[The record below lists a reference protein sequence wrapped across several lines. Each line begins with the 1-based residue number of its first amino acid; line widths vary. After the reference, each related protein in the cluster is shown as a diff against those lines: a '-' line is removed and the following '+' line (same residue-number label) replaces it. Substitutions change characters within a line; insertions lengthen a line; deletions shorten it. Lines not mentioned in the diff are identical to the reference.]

1 MMAADLPGFP
11 VPPPPRPRRHSRRR
25 DSADGADGAGLAER
39 SSDAAA
45 AGMKR
50 LPRVKLPA
58 DPDVVTVEQ
67 WQRAMRDAPLDKA
80 TMDALVMNWLIVEG
94 YAGAAEQFQQ
104 ESGAKGSVPLSSIA
118 ARTGVRAAISQGRV
132 DDAIKDV
139 ETMLPT
145 LMEKNAA
152 LRLQMQQQ
160 QLVELIRAERI
171 EEALAYARTHL
182 RAGSAHEAPALQA
195 LEGIM
200 SLLAFSALP
209 LAQNPMAH
217 LLDQK
222 ARTELA
228 AAVNDAILEGQFA
241 CKESTLQRTAKH
253 GLYAQNQ
260 LSTLLKSF
268 PTLPLDPTVQRTGSH
283 AGAAPVASGVPTSS
297 VPASATS
304 SLPPSAV
311 SNGAPAA
318 ASSNGTTSASAAS
331 AVSAADAALAAA
343 ASAPVPPLDL
353 LNPGPHFEALAA
365 REVLVRRA
373 AEAAAARELAR
384 VERALQRQRKAQRRE
399 AQRQQLRLE
408 ELRDAR
414 FVGRVNIPSGG
425 DEEAAEAALL
435 QRQHQRHPHPH
446 AQHLHLHFH
455 PNQPPQPQYPYH
467 SHEYA
472 EAEEEEEEEEQG
484 LMDDD
489 DDEQEE
495 EEEEE
500 EELLEE
506 EEDEEEDDEDEDD
519 DEEEAHAR
527 AEAEAARQA
536 EDQHMA

>member
-1 MMAADLPGFP
+1 MPS
-11 VPPPPRPRRHSRRR
+11 PPRPRRHSRRR

-45 AGMKR
+45 AGKKR

-80 TMDALVMNWLIVEG
+80 TMDSLVMNWLIVEG

-132 DDAIKDV
+132 DDAIRDV

-209 LAQNPMAH
+209 LGQNPMAH

-268 PTLPLDPTVQRTGSH
+268 PTLPLDPTVQRTGGGQ
-283 AGAAPVASGVPTSS
+283 AGAAPVTSGVPTSS
-297 VPASATS
+297 VPTSAAS
-304 SLPPSAV
+304 SLPPPSI
-311 SNGAPAA
+311 SNGTPVA

-331 AVSAADAALAAA
+331 AASAADAALAAA

-414 FVGRVNIPSGG
+414 LVGQAQSLYCRDIPSA
-425 DEEAAEAALL
+425 DEESAEAALL

-446 AQHLHLHFH
+446 QHLHFH

-489 DDEQEE
+489 DEEQE

-506 EEDEEEDDEDEDD
+506 EEDDEEEDEDEDD
-519 DEEEAHAR
+519 EEEEAHAR